1 MVFPIS
7 PLTTVYTDVKIL
19 AAPLFTVSEATK
31 TLLFDCDS
39 AVEQSFGEK
48 HVLQLTS
55 TLIVSPS

>member
-1 MVFPIS
+1 
-7 PLTTVYTDVKIL
+7 VKIL

-39 AVEQSFGEK
+39 AVEQLFGEK